1 MVKTILEQVNEKKF
15 RISMTID
22 ESLFKEL
29 KKWINEKKLKSL
41 SPLINKLLWKW
52 LEDQKR

>member
-41 SPLINKLLWKW
+41 IKTA
-52 LEDQKR
+52 R